1 MVAPNSKL
9 ANIPNM
15 EKSADKLKNKPDGQE
30 ENTNKNKQHKQGN
43 APEFYSI
50 AYDMLMLLVISIDL
64 VFIFVDNLLM
74 SDALH
79 NFGHWL
85 MAEMNFALVAD
96 VVAVYSNQGYGYFSH
111 AYLSMAG
118 GAFTIFLIAELLTR
132 WGLAIIRKTHYRWF
146 FFPFIHWYEVLGC
159 FPQLRVLRLLRAVV
173 IGRRLYQ
180 MGYQILPQS
189 WIKSIQFYYGVV
201 LEELSD
207 RVLLTAVANVRTQ
220 LNSSVDSQALVKKT
234 IDNNRDNIEQMILS
248 MLRTELA
255 PRLRDELMPSHQPSP
270 VAKHVGLAIREAVE
284 KTPEINFVL
293 GKIPIAGRIIESQI
307 MGISEKVG
315 YNIAESVSNRLLN
328 DEVLDELFVSIAHGI
343 SRIDSSNPALE
354 SLVANIIEEALTAF
368 EQQVKVQQW
377 QHQVKIDNIH
387 L

>member
-1 MVAPNSKL
+1 MTAPNL
-9 ANIPNM
+9 NM
-15 EKSADKLKNKPDGQE
+15 EDNSDKLKD
-30 ENTNKNKQHKQGN
+30 NTDKNIQHKQGKN
-43 APEFYSI
+43 KAPAFYSI
-50 AYDMLMLLVISIDL
+50 AYDALMLLIISIDL
-64 VFIFVDNLLM
+64 VFIFVDNVLM

-85 MAEMNFALVAD
+85 MAKMNFSLLAD
-96 VVAVYSNQGYGYFSH
+96 MVTIYANQGYGYFSH

-118 GAFTIFLIAELLTR
+118 GAFTIFLITELLMR
-132 WGLAIIRKTHYRWF
+132 WGLAIINKTHYRWF
-146 FFPFIHWYEVLGC
+146 FFPFVHWYEVLGC

-173 IGRRLYQ
+173 IGKRLYQ
-180 MGYQILPQS
+180 MGYQILPKS

-207 RVLLTAVANVRTQ
+207 RVLLTAIANIRTQ
-220 LNSSVDSQALVKKT
+220 LNNSVDSQALVKKT
-234 IDNNRDNIEQMILS
+234 IDSNRDNIEQMILS

-255 PRLRDELMPSHQPSP
+255 PRLRDELMPNHQASP

-315 YNIAESVSNRLLN
+315 YNIADSVSNRLLN
-328 DEVLDELFVSIAHGI
+328 DEVLDEVFVSIAHGI
-343 SRIDSSNPALE
+343 SQIDPSNPALE
-354 SLVANIIEEALTAF
+354 ALVANIIEEALTAF

-377 QHQVKIDNIH
+377 QHQVEIDNIH